1 MAAII
6 ALVAV
11 FAVFPRLGTLPLR
24 EWDEARVAESSYE
37 MYKSGNPLVA
47 TFDWQADL
55 WNTKPPLALWLQG
68 LSIRLFGLSETT
80 VRLPSA
86 VAFVLSALFLF
97 YFFARLKRP
106 LAGFYSALVF
116 VCCKGLLFYHCARS
130 ADYDALMILFCILYC
145 GFFYLFLRLKENRY
159 LVWFAVFLSLSVLT
173 KGVQPLIPLAALFV
187 WLLVER
193 RFVSLL
199 KNPYLYICIGVF
211 VLSVGGFY
219 LAREAAAPG
228 YLRAVWENELGGRFL
243 TVLEEH
249 QGDAWYY
256 FDYLSKTQ
264 MPYFFWLLPFAFV
277 LNLVFKDRVL
287 KRANLFFALLA
298 VVYFVVITIAK
309 TKLEWYSLPAIAF
322 LAAVLGMALSQ
333 THLFVHENT
342 SLLFIRKEG
351 NKQTAGSN
359 GNGGALI
366 HGVLFL
372 ICAAFFYSPYS
383 EILNHNF
390 LSKEEEC
397 NREYYSRVELMRR
410 VAKGKTD
417 ARYSKIYFIDEERAQ
432 LDYFYYSLLRENGV
446 ENERKFLPTL
456 QAGDTVQV
464 NRGETHEQ
472 LQQKFDL
479 DTLESQLT
487 THIVRLKDKT
497 QHTNGHISNN
507 TRLQRAGQ
515 RPTYAR
521 ENE

>member
-1 MAAII
+1 MFKNRCTVAFAAII
-6 ALVAV
+6 AIVAV
-11 FAVFPRLGTLPLR
+11 FAVLPRLGSLSLR
-24 EWDEARVAESSYE
+24 EWDESRVAESAYE
-37 MYKSGNPLVA
+37 MYKSGNPLVV
-47 TFDWQADL
+47 TFEGQADL

-68 LSIRLFGLSETT
+68 LGIRLFGLSETL

-97 YFFARLKRP
+97 CFFAKLKRP

-116 VCCKGLLFYHCARS
+116 ICCKGLLFYHCARS

-145 GFFYLFLRLKENRY
+145 GFFYLFLRLRKNRY
-159 LVWFAVFLSLSVLT
+159 LVWTAVFLSFSVLT

-193 RFVSLL
+193 RFVPLL
-199 KNPYLYICIGVF
+199 NNPHLYMCIGIF

-219 LAREAAAPG
+219 LAREAVAPG
-228 YLRAVWENELGGRFL
+228 YLRAVWANELGGRFL

-277 LNLVFKDRVL
+277 LNVASNDRVL

-298 VVYFVVITIAK
+298 LVYFVVITIAK
-309 TKLEWYSLPAIAF
+309 TKLEWYSLPAIPF

-333 THLFVHENT
+333 LHLFIHEKTVFLLRRKSRDSRTANRNKNGEVWIHG
-342 SLLFIRKEG
+342 LLFI
-351 NKQTAGSN
+351 
-359 GNGGALI
+359 L
-366 HGVLFL
+366 
-372 ICAAFFYSPYS
+372 CAAFFFSPYS
-383 EILNHNF
+383 EILQHNF
-390 LSKEEEC
+390 RSEEEEW
-397 NREYYSRVELMRR
+397 NREYFSRVELMRR
-410 VAKGKTD
+410 VAKRKTN

-446 ENERKFLPTL
+446 QNKRVFFQSL

-472 LQQKFDL
+472 LQQRFDL
-479 DTLESQLT
+479 DTLDSQLT
-487 THIVRLKDKT
+487 THIVLLKDKT
-497 QHTNGHISNN
+497 PQTNGYISNN
-507 TRLQRAGQ
+507 TEL
-515 RPTYAR
+515 
-521 ENE
+521 